1 VVLVPT
7 LAGALLHQ
15 TYPATIRRASKFTPV
30 LATFLVALI
39 IGSTLGQNVDAA
51 KSAGLKLVSA
61 VLVLHSA
68 GFLIGYWVSRALGLS
83 EKICRTN
90 SIEVGMQN
98 SALGVVLANLHFAA
112 DPTVAAPCA
121 ISACTHATLGS
132 LLAGYWRSRTPEEEE
147 EGDKGLGEKAQAA

>member
-7 LAGALLHQ
+7 LLGAVLNQ
-15 TYPATIRRASKFTPV
+15 RFPAATRRASKFTPV
-30 LATFLVALI
+30 LATSLVALI
-39 IGSTLGQNVDAA
+39 IGATLGQNVHAA
-51 KSAGLKLVSA
+51 KAAGLKLVSA
-61 VLVLHSA
+61 VAVLHSA

-132 LLAGYWRSRTPEEEE
+132 LLAGYWRWRTPEEE
-147 EGDKGLGEKAQAA
+147 GQGQGSTAGAAA